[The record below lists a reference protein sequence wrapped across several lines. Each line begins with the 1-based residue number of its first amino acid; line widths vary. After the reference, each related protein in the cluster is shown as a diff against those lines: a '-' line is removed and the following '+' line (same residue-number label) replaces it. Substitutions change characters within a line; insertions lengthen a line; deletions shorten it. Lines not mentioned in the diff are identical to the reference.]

1 MRSADVPPGQNKA
14 CESPNAVLTS
24 HWTSGGNPHEKLA
37 TFLGEFTVNCGMC
50 WCVPC
55 ALNETQTKLYTLQS
69 PSLAEPSTARV
80 GWGLGKPK
88 AGS

>member
-1 MRSADVPPGQNKA
+1 MKSLQ
-14 CESPNAVLTS
+14 LF
-24 HWTSGGNPHEKLA
+24 W
-37 TFLGEFTVNCGMC
+37 GEFTMNCGMC
-50 WCVPC
+50 WCVPR
-55 ALNETQTKLYTLQS
+55 ALNETQTRLYTLQS